1 METKALLNAVDKPD
15 EVNTKNEIFR
25 GADCFMSESI
35 TRTAG
40 WMVQDSGCVQL
51 QG

>member
-25 GADCFMSESI
+25 GLTVS
-35 TRTAG
+35 
-40 WMVQDSGCVQL
+40 
-51 QG
+51 